1 MIEIVQH
8 TSSSYAPRTY
18 ANAKAGHCTLAI
30 AVDFN
35 TAGEKCTKKAAGA
48 SYVGLPYFADK
59 EASLVI
65 LRLVWRLLKV
75 HKEPVLNIAGNGIY
89 TLAKH
94 GVNQAQANKKLY
106 DLLQPLVKAL
116 PTVQSGTNG
125 VSALQVVSGGQT
137 GIDTAGVVAGSALGL
152 RCRVTLPHGYIQRFE
167 DKQDVVQSLS
177 DIEQYLISNIKELK
191 AYD

>member
-8 TSSSYAPRTY
+8 TSSSYPPRTY
-18 ANAKAGHCTLAI
+18 ANANAGHCTLAV

-35 TAGEKCTKKAAGA
+35 TAGEKLTKKAAG
-48 SYVGLPYFADK
+48 STYVGLPYFADK

-65 LRLVWRLLKV
+65 LRLVWRILKE

-94 GVNQAQANKKLY
+94 GVNQAQANKKMY
-106 DLLQPLVKAL
+106 DLLQPIAKAL
-116 PTVQSGTNG
+116 PN
-125 VSALQVVSGGQT
+125 LQVISGGQT

-152 RCRVTLPHGYIQRFE
+152 RCRVTLPQGYIQRFE
-167 DKQDVVQSLS
+167 DKQDVVQRLA
-177 DIEQYLISNIKELK
+177 DVEQYLLSNIKELNN
-191 AYD
+191 AENNQNF